1 MFMVYQCANLTQQ
14 PVIECAE
21 GQDLGV
27 PVVEDKTGAG
37 CELCGREAF
46 CAGARFFSIYL

>member
-1 MFMVYQCANLTQQ
+1 MFMIYQCANLTQQ

-27 PVVEDKTGAG
+27 PVVEDQTGAG
-37 CELCGREAF
+37 WQLRGREAF
-46 CAGARFFSIYL
+46 CAGAGCFSIY